1 MDTSVN
7 RPASSKSLALGGVLL
22 VGCLAGIGAVTQP
35 GSLAP
40 NQSTTITAASA
51 GSRCGYCGVVE
62 KVREISNAGPR
73 YAVST
78 VAGGRDQVIV
88 MLLSALGGTRAATV
102 RARIY
107 EVSVRMDDGSIRAV
121 RDAGM
126 PQWKT
131 GDRVKVVKGRVEWL
145 S

>member
-1 MDTSVN
+1 MQV
-7 RPASSKSLALGGVLL
+7 ALGTAVVSGFLL
-22 VGCLAGIGAVTQP
+22 AVGALTEHSGLELDRSGPVA
-35 GSLAP
+35 
-40 NQSTTITAASA
+40 AASA
-51 GSRCGYCGVVE
+51 GGQCNYCGVVE
-62 KVREISNAGPR
+62 KVREIANAGPR

-88 MLLSALGGTRAATV
+88 MLLGALSGTRGAAV
-102 RARIY
+102 RAKIY

-121 RDAGM
+121 RDAGV

-131 GDRVKVVKGRVEWL
+131 GDRVKFVKGRVEWP

>member
-1 MDTSVN
+1 MNSSAN
-7 RPASSKSLALGGVLL
+7 RPASSKSLALGAVALA
-22 VGCLAGIGAVTQP
+22 GCLTGIGAATQP
-35 GSLAP
+35 GGLTLD
-40 NQSTTITAASA
+40 QSKFVAAASVD
-51 GSRCGYCGVVE
+51 GRCDYCGVVDQ
-62 KVREISNAGPR
+62 VREIPNAGPR

-102 RARIY
+102 QAKIY

-121 RDAGM
+121 RDAGR

>member
-1 MDTSVN
+1 MDSSAN
-7 RPASSKSLALGGVLL
+7 RPASSKSLALGAVILA
-22 VGCLAGIGAVTQP
+22 GCLTGIGAATQRDDP
-35 GSLAP
+35 ALD
-40 NQSTTITAASA
+40 QSRAIAAASA
-51 GSRCGYCGVVE
+51 DSRCDYCGVVE

-102 RARIY
+102 PAKIF
-107 EVSVRMDDGSIRAV
+107 EVSVKMDDGSIRAV
-121 RDAGM
+121 RDAGR
-126 PQWKT
+126 PQWKA
-131 GDRVKVVKGRVEWL
+131 GDRVKVIKGRVEWL

>member
-1 MDTSVN
+1 MDHSAI
-7 RPASSKSLALGGVLL
+7 RPASVKSLALGAVTL

-35 GSLAP
+35 SSLALE
-40 NQSTTITAASA
+40 QSTSAAA
-51 GSRCGYCGVVE
+51 AILDGRCDYCGVVE
-62 KVREISNAGPR
+62 KVREISNTGPR
-73 YAVST
+73 YAAST

-88 MLLSALGGTRAATV
+88 MLLGALSGTRASAV
-102 RARIY
+102 RAKIY
-107 EVSVRMDDGSIRAV
+107 EVSVRMDNGSIRAV

-131 GDRVKVVKGRVEWL
+131 GDRVKVVKGRVESL

>member
-1 MDTSVN
+1 
-7 RPASSKSLALGGVLL
+7 LAAISEG
-22 VGCLAGIGAVTQP
+22 
-35 GSLAP
+35 
-40 NQSTTITAASA
+40 
-51 GSRCGYCGVVE
+51 RCDYCGVVE
-62 KVREISNAGPR
+62 KVREISNTGPR
-73 YAVST
+73 YAAST
-78 VAGGRDQVIV
+78 IAGGRDQVIV
-88 MLLSALGGTRAATV
+88 MLLGALAGTRAATV
-102 RARIY
+102 SARIY

>member
-1 MDTSVN
+1 MDTSAN
-7 RPASSKSLALGGVLL
+7 RPASSKSLALGAV
-22 VGCLAGIGAVTQP
+22 VVTGCLTGIGAATQP
-35 GSLAP
+35 GHVAP
-40 NQSTTITAASA
+40 DQPRSVAAASA
-51 GSRCGYCGVVE
+51 TGRCDYCGVVE
-62 KVREISNAGPR
+62 NIREISSSEPR

-88 MLLSALGGTRAATV
+88 MLLSALGGTRASAV
-102 RARIY
+102 RAKIY

-121 RDAGM
+121 RDAGR